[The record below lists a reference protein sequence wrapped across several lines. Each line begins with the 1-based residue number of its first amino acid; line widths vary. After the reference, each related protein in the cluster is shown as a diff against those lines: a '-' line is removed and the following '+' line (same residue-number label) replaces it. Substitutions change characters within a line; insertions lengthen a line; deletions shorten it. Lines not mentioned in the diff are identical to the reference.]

1 MVARPRDTPPTRE
14 TRPAPR
20 RGGRKRRITSG
31 LAILLAVMAFAA
43 GVVVGWAGRGGP
55 ADPVLVTTS
64 QEIPLVTVTQTQ
76 AP

>member
-1 MVARPRDTPPTRE
+1 VVAEQRDPNGRRPPAR
-14 TRPAPR
+14 RPAK
-20 RGGRKRRITSG
+20 KRRITAG
-31 LAILLAVMAFAA
+31 LAILMAVLAF
-43 GVVVGWAGRGGP
+43 GVGVILGYVGRGGP